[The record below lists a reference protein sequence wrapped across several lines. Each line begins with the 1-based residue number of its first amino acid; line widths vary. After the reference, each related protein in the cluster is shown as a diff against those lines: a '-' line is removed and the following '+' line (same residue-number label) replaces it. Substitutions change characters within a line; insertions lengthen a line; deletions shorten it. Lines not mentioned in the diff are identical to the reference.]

1 MPDEDRYKE
10 LEQYLASGE
19 PGVEERAR
27 NWSMAIGL
35 QDVDRLKP
43 SEFLLEQA
51 KANIEGRI
59 STDELRYILDPEDIC
74 GPGCIN
80 ETFRVFKERELR
92 EYGEYR
98 THRLVLTPWL
108 RFGYHN

>member
-1 MPDEDRYKE
+1 MAYEDRYKE
-10 LEQYLASGE
+10 FEQYLASGE

-51 KANIEGRI
+51 MNINI
-59 STDELRYILDPEDIC
+59 
-74 GPGCIN
+74 
-80 ETFRVFKERELR
+80 F
-92 EYGEYR
+92 
-98 THRLVLTPWL
+98 
-108 RFGYHN
+108 